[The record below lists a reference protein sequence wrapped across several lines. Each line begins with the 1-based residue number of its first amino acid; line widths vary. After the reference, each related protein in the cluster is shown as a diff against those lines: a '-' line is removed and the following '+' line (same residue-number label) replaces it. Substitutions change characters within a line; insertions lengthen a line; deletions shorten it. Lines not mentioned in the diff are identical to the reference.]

1 VTDKELDK
9 NAARRLAIIRHARE
23 VTGNVGLTCRYYGI
37 SRQVFYRW
45 LRRYEAERP
54 SVIVSGRDLRL
65 TAGARPWPSF
75 AVRLVH
81 AGCTKL
87 DHQRGTGLGHRPVPS
102 HAGQI
107 TGVRSRRRYIPERGP
122 GRPRRSPGT
131 DHSFRCDQT
140 WWPSVPPGAGG
151 RDGWV
156 PRPIAAKPPEGGGT
170 VNRTVERRHD
180 ALGWQRLRTSGVCWC
195 GGAKAKDHAGLTGPS
210 PGGTIRSG

>member
-107 TGVRSRRRYIPERGP
+107 TGVQVCTFPSQVHPRAGTRPPPWHSGHRSLALMIAPIRVASHLWPSPDRRR
-122 GRPRRSPGT
+122 SL
-131 DHSFRCDQT
+131 
-140 WWPSVPPGAGG
+140 PGAGA
-151 RDGWV
+151 V
-156 PRPIAAKPPEGGGT
+156 K
-170 VNRTVERRHD
+170 
-180 ALGWQRLRTSGVCWC
+180 ALVRRTSKMLWPCRGF
-195 GGAKAKDHAGLTGPS
+195 AHAGACVSTGE
-210 PGGTIRSG
+210 